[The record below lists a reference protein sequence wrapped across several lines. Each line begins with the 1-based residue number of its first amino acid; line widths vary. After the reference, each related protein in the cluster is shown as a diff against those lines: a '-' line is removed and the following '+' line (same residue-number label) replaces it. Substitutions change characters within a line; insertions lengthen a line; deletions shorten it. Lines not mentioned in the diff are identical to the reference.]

1 MKILNINQSVVAM
14 VLGLGLALAFPFAAQ
29 ADKKDRQ
36 DLTAQYTCGFN
47 PMTTDR
53 LVAGVY
59 RASIAVRN
67 NSTKATEVT
76 AQLALTF
83 PPGGTNAGSIIDLGE
98 VSLMPGQ
105 AISYDCDT
113 LGDSLLLPAPY
124 VQGMLTVSGRKN
136 LQVSATQS
144 AINPA
149 TGQVSIS
156 VQRVF
161 AAGKSD

>member
-1 MKILNINQSVVAM
+1 MHVLHQVCILQ
-14 VLGLGLALAFPFAAQ
+14 Q
-29 ADKKDRQ
+29 
-36 DLTAQYTCGFN
+36 TW
-47 PMTTDR
+47 
-53 LVAGVY
+53 
-59 RASIAVRN
+59 ASIAVRN
-67 NSTKATEVT
+67 NSAKATEVT
-76 AQLALTF
+76 AQIALTF
-83 PPGGTNAGSIIDLGE
+83 PPGGTNAGPIIDLGE

-105 AISYDCDT
+105 AISYDCNIF
-113 LGDSLLLPAPY
+113 GDSSLLSVHY

-144 AINPA
+144 AINPT